1 MSLVR
6 KNFIQRD
13 TNSLKQKEWEKVH
26 HTHTCIRKKKAGIT
40 VLILDEVDFRKK
52 NITRD
57 KKVIS
62 SYKEINS

>member
-1 MSLVR
+1 MGESTPHSHMY
-6 KNFIQRD
+6 K
-13 TNSLKQKEWEKVH
+13 
-26 HTHTCIRKKKAGIT
+26 KKKAGIT
-40 VLILDEVDFRKK
+40 VLISDEVDFRKK